1 MNFQK
6 NRSRFS
12 GILQPFYLFFYLSG
26 ILTLAAGENSAVIE
40 ITDMS
45 QDIIKSACFRIEKKA
60 TVKIE
65 ALGFQ
70 KDADEDFDACGWI
83 LDGDRRQIVWSFERE
98 NVDTRR
104 KKDMIRVEDE
114 IILPA
119 GFYELYYAVNPLI
132 AQYSQHSK
140 SFINEFWTYLAP
152 PTKNFDKL
160 GIKLSVLSEEG
171 NGIIR
176 SASPPT
182 PQAVV
187 QILEVKDN
195 KYLKEGFSISQ
206 QMDLQIYALG
216 EGLPS
221 TREMAD
227 YAWIVDARSRKRVW
241 EMTLENTEHAGGDP
255 KNRVFNKII
264 TLPAGDYLVY
274 YVSDDSHSFQA
285 WNSFPPFDP
294 RHWGITISGIAI
306 REGATAIKPFQAR
319 IENLPIIAITKMRDD
334 EFENQRFRLKN
345 ASQLRIYAL
354 GESSSKYKMADYAWI
369 VNAQTREK
377 VWQMEYQDTEHAG
390 GGHKNRVLDGYITL
404 PAGDYIVYYLTDDSH
419 AYKSWN
425 TGPPFD
431 PDAWGITIWLADENA
446 NPNLITQF
454 AEDENPSLLAQLIQV
469 EDDEKIKEK
478 FVLSRQ
484 SRIKI
489 YALGEGE
496 RHKMFDYGWIED
508 QRGRIVWEMEYE
520 ETTHAGGAR
529 KNRKVETTI
538 SLNEGTY
545 YVIYKTD
552 DSHSYSG
559 WNADPP
565 DDPAFWGITIT
576 LMNNH

>member
-1 MNFQK
+1 MNSQK
-6 NRSRFS
+6 NRRCLYW
-12 GILQPFYLFFYLSG
+12 ILQPFYLIFYLSG
-26 ILTLAAGENSAVIE
+26 ILTLAASENNTVIE
-40 ITDMS
+40 ISDMS
-45 QDIIKSACFRIEKKA
+45 RDIIKSEFFRVEHSTEI
-60 TVKIE
+60 KIE
-65 ALGFQ
+65 AMGFR
-70 KDADEDFDACGWI
+70 KNDDEDFDACGWI
-83 LDGDRRQIVWSFERE
+83 LDGNSRRVVWNFEQDDIEIRH
-98 NVDTRR
+98 
-104 KKDMIRVEDE
+104 KKDMIRIEDK

-119 GFYELYYAVNPLI
+119 GYYELYYAVNPI
-132 AQYSQHSK
+132 MAKHSQYSN
-140 SFINEFWTYLAP
+140 SFINEFWTYLAQP
-152 PTKNFDKL
+152 MKNFDKL
-160 GIKLSVLSEEG
+160 GIKMTDLSEDG
-171 NGIIR
+171 KSII
-176 SASPPT
+176 PT
-182 PQAVV
+182 AAQQIPQAVV
-187 QILEVKDN
+187 QMIEVKDN

-206 QMDLQIYALG
+206 QMDVQIYALG

-221 TREMAD
+221 SREMAD

-241 EMTLENTEHAGGDP
+241 EMTLENTEHAGGAE
-255 KNRVFNKII
+255 KNRTFNKVI

-274 YVSDDSHSFQA
+274 YVSDDSHSYPE
-285 WNSFPPFDP
+285 WNSFPPSDP
-294 RHWGITISGIAI
+294 RYWGITITGMAI
-306 REGATAIKPFQAR
+306 REGVTAIKPFESRA
-319 IENLPIIAITKMRDD
+319 ENLPIVAITKMRDD
-334 EFENQRFRLKN
+334 EFENQGFRLRN

-377 VWQMEYQDTEHAG
+377 VWQMEYAATEHAG
-390 GGHKNRVLDGYITL
+390 GGHKNRVFDGNITL
-404 PAGDYIVYYLTDDSH
+404 PAGDYIVYYITDDSH

-446 NPNLITQF
+446 NPDVITKF
-454 AEDENPSLLAQLIQV
+454 AGDENPSLLAQIIRV

-478 FVLSRQ
+478 FILNRQ

-508 QRGRIVWEMEYE
+508 HRGRVVWEMEYD
-520 ETTHAGGAR
+520 ETSPAGGAR

-538 SLNEGTY
+538 SLNAGTF

-559 WNADPP
+559 WNSDPP
-565 DDPAFWGITIT
+565 DDPAYWGITIT